1 MAIIRP
7 KLLNKGVHKGMTM
20 ARVATREYAAST
32 KERVEDE
39 LQTRRHEEYG
49 GLKFGAAFFGWL
61 VATGISVVLT
71 TIVASAGV
79 AIALTQL
86 EAGQTAEGSRAVI
99 GLLGGATV
107 FVISALAYFAG
118 GYVAG
123 RMARFDGARQGLG
136 VWIIGVLAAL
146 LAALAGSI
154 FGAQYNVLQQV
165 DLPAIPIDAGN
176 LAAAGIT
183 TLILSTAVALLAAI
197 LGGKAGERY
206 HKKIDQTGM

>member
-1 MAIIRP
+1 
-7 KLLNKGVHKGMTM
+7 M